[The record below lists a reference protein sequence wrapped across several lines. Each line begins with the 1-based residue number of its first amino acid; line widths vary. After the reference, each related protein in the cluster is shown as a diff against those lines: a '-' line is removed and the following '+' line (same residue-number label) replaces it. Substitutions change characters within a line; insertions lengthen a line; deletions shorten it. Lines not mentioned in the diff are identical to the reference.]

1 MPNKIMMKKYTGKV
15 LAATMAVS
23 MMIPMAGTSVLAAE
37 PDTKQTQ
44 VKYEV
49 TQGYEWTIHSDID
62 FGNDKGVNTTV
73 KKDNN
78 IVAVNKNIIPDG
90 KTLKITVKGSG
101 TAGAYEIKNGNTT
114 LNYTI
119 KDGESEIATGGDVMN
134 VGAGTNSDSK
144 DLTFVLTTGNG
155 TAEVAGNY
163 TGTVTYTASIVDKN

>member
-1 MPNKIMMKKYTGKV
+1 MPNKIMMKKYAGKV

-23 MMIPMAGTSVLAAE
+23 MMVPMMGMNVFAAE

-44 VKYEV
+44 VEYEV

-62 FGNDKGVNTTV
+62 FGKDKGVSATV
-73 KKDNN
+73 EKGNN
-78 IVAVNKNIIPDG
+78 IVSVSKNIIPDG

-101 TAGAYEIKNGNTT
+101 TDGAYEIKNGNTT
-114 LNYTI
+114 LNYKI
-119 KDGESEIATGGDVMN
+119 KVGESEIATGGDVMN
-134 VGAGTNSDSK
+134 VGAGTNSASK

-155 TAEVAGNY
+155 TAEVAGSY